1 MITRI
6 TGTLFE
12 KQPPFLAVDVNGLTY
27 ELQAS
32 MNTFYHLPETGA
44 NVTLLT
50 HFIVRED
57 AHILYGFWDKRERAL
72 FQTLL
77 KVNGIGPKSALA
89 ILSSIAPDDFVRC
102 VEDKN
107 TLALQRLPGIGKKT
121 AERLIV
127 EMRDRLE
134 DWNFGAETIANLLNK
149 SADVTLNSRS
159 AELDAISALVALGY
173 KPQEASRAINQIS
186 DQGLSSQEMIRQA
199 LKSITGA

>member
-6 TGTLFE
+6 TGTLIE
-12 KQPPFLAVDVNGLTY
+12 KQPPFLVIDVNGLGY

-32 MNTFYHLPETGA
+32 MNTFYHLPDVGA
-44 NVTLLT
+44 NITLLT

-57 AHILYGFWDKRERAL
+57 AHILFGFSEKHERAL

-77 KVNGIGPKSALA
+77 KVNGIGPKSAIA
-89 ILSSIAPDDFVRC
+89 ILSSISPDDFVRC

-127 EMRDRLE
+127 EMRDRLA
-134 DWNFGAETIANLLNK
+134 DWHFGNEAMAGLLNK
-149 SADVTLNSRS
+149 DKDALPITNRS
-159 AELDAISALVALGY
+159 AESDAISALVALGY
-173 KPQEASRAINQIS
+173 KPQEASRAITQLT
-186 DQGLSSQEMIRQA
+186 DPTLSSQEMIRQA
-199 LKSITGA
+199 LKNMAS

>member
-1 MITRI
+1 MIIRI
-6 TGTLFE
+6 TGILIE
-12 KQPPFLAVDVNGLTY
+12 KQPPFLSIDVNGLAY

-32 MNTFYHLPETGA
+32 MNTFYHLPDTGT

-134 DWNFGAETIANLLNK
+134 DWHFGAEGMANLLNK
-149 SADVTLNSRS
+149 STDLTTTARS

-173 KPQEASRAINQIS
+173 KPQEASRAINQIT

>member
-32 MNTFYHLPETGA
+32 MNTFYHLPETGS

-89 ILSSIAPDDFVRC
+89 ILSSIAPDNFVRC

-134 DWNFGAETIANLLNK
+134 DWNFGAEAIANLLNK
-149 SADVTLNSRS
+149 STDVTPNSRS

-173 KPQEASRAINQIS
+173 KPQEASRAINQITET
-186 DQGLSSQEMIRQA
+186 GLSSQEMIRQA
-199 LKSITGA
+199 LKNITGA